1 MSETDIENGMTT
13 SDISLLIG
21 GVAAAIASIIY
32 SAKHIKHSECFGG
45 FFKCDQKVECSPDDD
60 GSLEAGLDL
69 DLDTVLP
76 VLQKYMNQTSL

>member
-32 SAKHIKHSECFGG
+32 SAK
-45 FFKCDQKVECSPDDD
+45 FFFVKFYIYIIYK
-60 GSLEAGLDL
+60 
-69 DLDTVLP
+69 
-76 VLQKYMNQTSL
+76 